1 MLSLPRPLIP
11 SVLRAA
17 LAGCAGILTA
27 CSGPLVAPSPPGSQ
41 APAPVKEPLP
51 DIRRLPPPATTS
63 PAPSGEGLETGPLP
77 PLGRPPVLA
86 PDAGLE
92 FVFQRIPAGIA
103 DRRGWAQ
110 DVHRAFLALNL
121 PVIDTHVCAALAI
134 IEQESSWQADPT
146 VAGLPRIVRSEIEKR
161 RTRYGIPKVVLDT
174 ALLKTSPDGRSYR
187 ARIDSLRTERQTSA
201 LFEDMIA
208 ELPFGKTLLADQN
221 PIRTGGPMQVSIAF
235 AEEFAREK
243 AYPYPVNRSI
253 RDEVF
258 TRRGGLYFGSAILL
272 DYPAPYDDVVY
283 RFADFN
289 AGRYSSRN
297 AAFQAALAKA
307 SGKPMTLDGDLLRY
321 RDGKPLEQA
330 SEVEAALHVL
340 SSKLRL
346 SPREIRRDLLLE
358 KSAAFGQSPLYSRLF
373 AVADQAAGSVLP
385 RQAMPQ
391 IDLKSPKISRKL
403 TTEWFARRV
412 EGRYR
417 NCLARAGGG

>member
-63 PAPSGEGLETGPLP
+63 PAPSGVGPETSPLP

-221 PIRTGGPMQVSIAF
+221 PIRTGGPMQVSIRF
-235 AEEFAREK
+235 AEEFVSRGG
-243 AYPYPVNRSI
+243 YPYPRTDTVRH
-253 RDEVF
+253 EVF
-258 TRRGGLYFGSAILL
+258 SRRGGLFFGIANLL
-272 DYPAPYDDVVY
+272 AYPADYPEPIY

-289 AGRYSSRN
+289 AGHYSSRN
-297 AAFQAALAKA
+297 AAFQAAVTRGGGAKLA
-307 SGKPMTLDGDLLRY
+307 LDGDLLRY
-321 RDGKPLEQA
+321 VDGAPSREPSATQK
-330 SEVEAALHVL
+330 ALHALAGRLGL
-340 SSKLRL
+340 SARNIDQDLALEKAPGFSSTRL
-346 SPREIRRDLLLE
+346 YQRTFALAERQAGQALPREMI
-358 KSAAFGQSPLYSRLF
+358 
-373 AVADQAAGSVLP
+373 P
-385 RQAMPQ
+385 R
-391 IDLKSPKISRKL
+391 IDLASPKIQRKL

-412 EGRYR
+412 EIRYR
-417 NCLARAGGG
+417 ACLARTP